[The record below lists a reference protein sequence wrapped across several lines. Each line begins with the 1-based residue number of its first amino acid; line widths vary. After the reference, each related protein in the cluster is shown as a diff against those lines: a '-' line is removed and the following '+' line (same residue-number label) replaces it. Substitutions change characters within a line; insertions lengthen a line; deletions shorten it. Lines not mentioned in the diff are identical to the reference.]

1 MRRQSENRL
10 TPAQA
15 ASQGED
21 AKASAGASSEDK
33 VSQAKMARQHAID
46 LIAKGDQGCR
56 EALKQAQDLALQQ
69 GR

>member
-1 MRRQSENRL
+1 MRRQSENRP

-15 ASQGED
+15 TSQGED
-21 AKASAGASSEDK
+21 AKAPADAASEDK
-33 VSQAKMARQHAID
+33 VSQAKMALQRAID
-46 LIAKGDQGCR
+46 HNAKGDQGCS